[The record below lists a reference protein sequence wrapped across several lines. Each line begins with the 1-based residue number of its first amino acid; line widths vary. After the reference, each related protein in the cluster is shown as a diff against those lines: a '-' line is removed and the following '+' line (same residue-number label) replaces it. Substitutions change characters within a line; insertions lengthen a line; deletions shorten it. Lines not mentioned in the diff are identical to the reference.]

1 MEDNSQG
8 QAGQIIRLQAC
19 KADIRHPYEMNE
31 AEQKGV
37 DVECVTVSRSR
48 KPGLPRY
55 DLFSFH
61 VISNATHPLRQ
72 AEASDLRLFMQSAMP
87 RIFCTYQRRQ
97 TNDMRGRKGLKDG
110 VDDKWYL
117 GCRARSGGIRR

>member
-1 MEDNSQG
+1 MEDDSQG

-31 AEQKGV
+31 AEQKGLV
-37 DVECVTVSRSR
+37 VEYVTISRSQ
-48 KPGLPRY
+48 KPDLPRY

-72 AEASDLRLFMQSAMP
+72 AEALD
-87 RIFCTYQRRQ
+87 
-97 TNDMRGRKGLKDG
+97 
-110 VDDKWYL
+110 
-117 GCRARSGGIRR
+117 